1 MKKHRHIIITGIILA
16 AALAAAGGAWA
27 VRRASGATT
36 VTSLVTSSDTET
48 QNDTGEAFAV
58 LDVGTVRGGDDST
71 VQINATCKTADGR
84 ELSPF
89 AVSYAVDRS
98 DVAQVN
104 ADGLLTAQK
113 GGTVNVTVSAENA
126 GVTLQKNVAVTFAEK
141 DGDAEV
147 SLSSPSGRLR
157 ADIRLN
163 ERGRVTYTVTDED
176 GLTVLNSST
185 VGIHTD
191 QCNFTDGLTFVRQW
205 PITENDQSYVNISGK
220 KSRVSNHYNETV
232 LEFAKEDFFF
242 DVYFRAYDDG
252 FAYRF
257 AIRTQDGTPRE
268 LTATAE
274 TGSFS
279 VPAKSKITAECISK
293 RGSKFCYEKPYQ
305 TASVENLS
313 KNTNQYLCFPALV
326 NIADGKGKS
335 SGKFL
340 LLSEAELFGD
350 SYYGSLLNVRG
361 HNVFGLDAAPKIS
374 AKSAAIQTD
383 FTSPWRYGIYGGLGD
398 IVESDLTENLAPAPE
413 GDFSW
418 VEPGVTAWMW
428 LSEGYNGQ
436 RTESTIRDYV
446 DLAAEMGWKYLI
458 LDEGWQ
464 PNSDKPGRA
473 YEGYFDWFD
482 DMIAYAADKG
492 VGFIVWVKY
501 IDLDTPEEREI
512 LREWADM
519 GIKGIK
525 ADFFDSE
532 DQATMDGF
540 KAIYERC
547 AECRLIVNCH
557 GAGKPTG
564 ERRTYPNVINREAV
578 KGEEYPHS
586 GFLTGQ
592 AAIWAY
598 TRNVVGPIDI
608 TPRLYPSVRGN
619 TVAAQLACCVVFE
632 SGIPCMAGDSEDY
645 RGFSAADFYRDLPA
659 AWDDIHF
666 VDGAVGNFVSIA
678 RKSGHNWYAATLTT
692 GKKKTLSMPL
702 SFLGEGTY
710 EAIIYTAKGQND
722 IKITKQTVTADDTL
736 NYGVDARSGYVVKF
750 VKQSAGSS
758 GR

>member
-1 MKKHRHIIITGIILA
+1 MAGSWAAHRVIDGAPVIGI
-16 AALAAAGGAWA
+16 
-27 VRRASGATT
+27 
-36 VTSLVTSSDTET
+36 VTSSDTQT
-48 QNDTGEAFAV
+48 QNDTDEALAA
-58 LDVGTVRGGDDST
+58 LDVETVRGGDNST
-71 VQINATCKTADGR
+71 VQIKATCKTADGS
-84 ELSPF
+84 EFSPA
-89 AVSYAVDRS
+89 AVGYAVDRS
-98 DVAQVN
+98 DIAQIN
-104 ADGLLTAQK
+104 DHGLLTVRK
-113 GGTVNVTVSAENA
+113 SGTVNVTVSAENA
-126 GVTLQKNVAVTFAEK
+126 GKTLQKTVTVAFAET
-141 DGDAEV
+141 DGNAEAT
-147 SLSSPSGRLR
+147 LSSPSGRLR

-176 GLTVLNSST
+176 GLTVLNTSAI
-185 VGIHTD
+185 GITTD
-191 QCNFTDGLTFVRQW
+191 KCQFTDGLTFVRQW

-220 KSRVSNHYNETV
+220 KSRVSNHYNETM
-232 LEFAKEDFFF
+232 LEFAKGDFFF

-257 AIRTQDGTPRE
+257 AIRAQDGTPQE
-268 LTATAE
+268 LTVAAE
-274 TGSFS
+274 TGSFA
-279 VPAKSKITAECISK
+279 VPAKSKITAECISQ

-326 NIADGKGKS
+326 NIANAKGKS
-335 SGKFL
+335 SGKYL

-374 AKSAAIQTD
+374 TKSAVIQTD
-383 FTSPWRYGIYGGLGD
+383 FISPWRYGIYGGLGD

-578 KGEEYPHS
+578 KGEEYPRS
-586 GFLTGQ
+586 GFLLGQ

-608 TPRLYPSVRGN
+608 TPRLYPSVKGN

-632 SGIPCMAGDSEDY
+632 SGIPCMAGHSEDY
-645 RGFSAADFYRDLPA
+645 RAFSAADFYRDLPA

-666 VDGAVGNFVSIA
+666 VDGAVGNYVSIA
-678 RKSGHNWYAATLTT
+678 RRSGDNWYAATLTLKA
-692 GKKKTLSMPL
+692 KKSLNMPL

-710 EAIIYTAKGQND
+710 EAIIYSAKGQKD
-722 IKITKQTVTADDTL
+722 IKVTKQTVTADDTL
-736 NYGVDARSGYVVKF
+736 TYRVDAQSGYVVKLIKKKE
-750 VKQSAGSS
+750 KQP
-758 GR
+758 